1 MPPKRR
7 LVAKD
12 NAERKRRRAK
22 YMRNY
27 RANMSEEQRSQI
39 RENDSQRH
47 RTARE
52 NMNEERRY
60 QLRETDARTRR
71 IIRGNMTDEQIFQE
85 RNNALQR
92 MRNLRLRCRNLRVAV
107 EVIINENEVDSHNC
121 GPLSLICEYCQA
133 KHFKAEQPSDKK
145 FTQCCKK
152 GKVKLDP
159 IPTSPLL
166 QQLMTFQHHHSNNF
180 HDNIRSIN
188 SSLAFASMGANIVPP
203 PGYGP
208 YCFRINGEIYH
219 RAGALH
225 PDNDD
230 QRKFAQLYIL
240 DPDEACAQRMTLD
253 HKCNPDLMAELSRY
267 MADNNP
273 FAEACKM
280 LFEVEQECIRDAELN
295 GTEPTTVAMA
305 IVQDRNLDQRRY
317 NAPRVNEVAIVF
329 QNADGEPPLERDLII
344 HCKITDPNSRQ
355 TERISVLDPNLEP
368 MVYPLLFPF
377 GHQSWSID
385 LRLSYNPLAIHNIR
399 RPISTNPRTRVTQ
412 MQYYGYRFSIR
423 NEFNQFL
430 SAGKLTQQ
438 YFVDAYVKT
447 EANRLNYLRQNQNA
461 LRVEKYT
468 GLMDH
473 LQNQAL
479 EAGVLPGKSVILPS
493 SFQGSPRNMQQNYQ
507 DAMAILRNYGKPDFF
522 ITMTCNPKWSEIV
535 ENLEEGQSPEFRPD
549 LVARV
554 FKLKLEAL
562 MDDIGKK
569 HVLCTPVAK
578 IHVIEFQKRGLPH
591 AHILLILKTED
602 KPKDNEDIDKFICAE
617 IPDIE
622 INPRLHAIVT
632 KHMVHGPCGVENMN
646 SPCMVDGKCSKD
658 FPKPFQEETIQNCNG
673 YLKYRRRNN
682 EL

>member
-1 MPPKRR
+1 
-7 LVAKD
+7 
-12 NAERKRRRAK
+12 
-22 YMRNY
+22 
-27 RANMSEEQRSQI
+27 
-39 RENDSQRH
+39 
-47 RTARE
+47 
-52 NMNEERRY
+52 
-60 QLRETDARTRR
+60 
-71 IIRGNMTDEQIFQE
+71 
-85 RNNALQR
+85 
-92 MRNLRLRCRNLRVAV
+92 
-107 EVIINENEVDSHNC
+107 
-121 GPLSLICEYCQA
+121 
-133 KHFKAEQPSDKK
+133 
-145 FTQCCKK
+145 
-152 GKVKLDP
+152 
-159 IPTSPLL
+159 
-166 QQLMTFQHHHSNNF
+166 
-180 HDNIRSIN
+180 
-188 SSLAFASMGANIVPP
+188 
-203 PGYGP
+203 
-208 YCFRINGEIYH
+208 
-219 RAGALH
+219 
-225 PDNDD
+225 
-230 QRKFAQLYIL
+230 
-240 DPDEACAQRMTLD
+240 
-253 HKCNPDLMAELSRY
+253 
-267 MADNNP
+267 
-273 FAEACKM
+273 
-280 LFEVEQECIRDAELN
+280 
-295 GTEPTTVAMA
+295 
-305 IVQDRNLDQRRY
+305 
-317 NAPRVNEVAIVF
+317 
-329 QNADGEPPLERDLII
+329 
-344 HCKITDPNSRQ
+344 
-355 TERISVLDPNLEP
+355 

-399 RPISTNPRTRVTQ
+399 TPISTNPRTRVTQ

-535 ENLEEGQSPEFRPD
+535 ENLEEGQSLEFRPD

-569 HVLCTPVAK
+569 HVLGTPVAN

-591 AHILLILKTED
+591 AHILLILKTQD

-673 YLKYRRRNN
+673 YPKYRRRNN
-682 EL
+682 GRTVVVRNKTMDNSWIVPYNPYFSLKYNCHINIETCASVKSMKYLFKYVYKGHDCANLVIQENALIHDEIKTFMDSRYVSAPEAAWRLFGFNMHENSHIIIRLPVHLSNEQHVYFNEHNILQRMQQAAEKDTQITAWFKLNQEHDTARTILYSDIPKHYVSDEKHRKWNLRQRGAEKTIARMYSVSLGADFAYDCYCFTLVVRLLLKILKL